1 MLSHGDGGH
10 AALEGVSAGGE
21 AGAPRT
27 RLDAADQGRPG
38 KMAVIAIRLALLCNA
53 VVLRQGGKKSVAV
66 KLPRDGV
73 RGWWE
78 KMISIL

>member
-1 MLSHGDGGH
+1 
-10 AALEGVSAGGE
+10 
-21 AGAPRT
+21 
-27 RLDAADQGRPG
+27 
-38 KMAVIAIRLALLCNA
+38 MAVIAIRLALLCNA